1 MTLKRADVIL
11 HERGFFESRAK
22 ARAAIE
28 SGLVSVDG
36 CVVTKPSAPIA
47 QTAKIIATAPHPWVS
62 RGGVKL
68 DHALKHFSVDPAGR
82 YCIDVGA
89 STGGFTDVL
98 LASNARHVVA
108 VDVGRDQLHPK
119 LRKDPRVT
127 FLEAQ
132 DIRTL
137 EPGRLTETPSLVV
150 VDASFISLTS
160 LLASITGLAA
170 GEAELVA
177 LIKPQFE
184 AGRGATKK
192 GVVRD
197 ERIHVVVCAR
207 VVAALQ
213 ELGWRVSGVI
223 PSPIAG
229 GDGNREFLLHSARL

>member
-1 MTLKRADVIL
+1 MTKRADIVL

-28 SGLVSVDG
+28 AGLVSIDG
-36 CVVTKPSAPIA
+36 GLVTKPSTPVSEEA
-47 QTAKIIATAPHPWVS
+47 QIVATAPHPWVS

-68 DHALKHFSVDPAGR
+68 DHALTHFSVDPEGR
-82 YCIDVGA
+82 YCLDVGA

-98 LASNARHVVA
+98 LGKDARHVVA

-119 LRKDPRVT
+119 LRNDPRVT
-127 FLEAQ
+127 SLEAQ

-137 EPGRLTETPSLVV
+137 APESLAEPPSLVV
-150 VDASFISLTS
+150 VDASFIALTS
-160 LLASITGLAA
+160 LLSSITLLAA
-170 GEAELVA
+170 HDAELVA

-197 ERIHVVVCAR
+197 EKIHADVCAR
-207 VVAALQ
+207 VVDALN

-223 PSPIAG
+223 LSPITG
-229 GDGNREFLLHSARL
+229 GDGNREFLLHAAHK